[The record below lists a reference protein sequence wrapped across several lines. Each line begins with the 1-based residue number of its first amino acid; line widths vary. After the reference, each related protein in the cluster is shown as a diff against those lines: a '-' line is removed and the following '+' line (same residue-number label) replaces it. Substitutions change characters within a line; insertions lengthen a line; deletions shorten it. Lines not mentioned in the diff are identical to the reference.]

1 MQGGA
6 SPFMTFGAGIITGV
20 FWFILGI
27 TGTIR
32 AVTRVVSRPIARE
45 VMLGLGLSFVVEKIK
60 RMRTKTTIVTLKS
73 KREQKL
79 F

>member
-27 TGTIR
+27 TGAIR

-45 VMLGLGLSFVVEKIK
+45 VMLGLGLSFWWK
-60 RMRTKTTIVTLKS
+60 RLKGCE
-73 KREQKL
+73 RKL
-79 F
+79 LLLP